1 MAGLSG
7 LLVAL
12 IAVLTELCMPA
23 VGVLAVEQEPPSP
36 PGHRQRVAD
45 LLEHRTDYLPS
56 YYAKTLFQSLTRLEH
71 LPAAELL
78 PAWQAMTEA
87 AGGGDWG
94 LANLVLY
101 ARRHGLP
108 LPSEQVGEGADPA
121 LERALA
127 AWGDQDLMRTEELL
141 TSGFAAWPADSR
153 WSGNL
158 GWLRGE
164 APPTISATSTARE
177 LALAVLAARGTLD

>member
-12 IAVLTELCMPA
+12 IAVLTELCTPA
-23 VGVLAVEQEPPSP
+23 GGALATGQEPQSP
-36 PGHRQRVAD
+36 PGHRQRVAA
-45 LLEHRTDYLPS
+45 LLQNQADYAPD
-56 YYAKTLFQSLTRLEH
+56 YFAKTMFQSLTRLEH
-71 LPAAELL
+71 LPAAEML
-78 PAWQAMTEA
+78 PAWRAMSEA

-94 LANLVLY
+94 LANLILY

-108 LPSEQVGEGADPA
+108 LPPAQVGEGADPA

-127 AWGDQDLMRTEELL
+127 AWGDQDFARSEFLL
-141 TSGFAAWPADSR
+141 NYGFATWPTDSR

-158 GWLRGE
+158 GWLSGE
-164 APPTISATSTARE
+164 APPTLSSTSTARE

>member
-12 IAVLTELCMPA
+12 IAFLTELCTPA
-23 VGVLAVEQEPPSP
+23 GGALAAEQEPPSP
-36 PGHRQRVAD
+36 PGHRQRVAT
-45 LLEHRTDYLPS
+45 LLQTQGDYAPD
-56 YYAKTLFQSLTRLEH
+56 YWAKTMFQSLTRLEH
-71 LPAAELL
+71 LPAAEML
-78 PAWQAMTEA
+78 PAWRAMSEA

-108 LPSEQVGEGADPA
+108 LPSAQVGEGADPA

-127 AWGDQDLMRTEELL
+127 AWGDQDLVRTEELL
-141 TSGFAAWPADSR
+141 RLGLAAWPTDSR

-158 GWLRGE
+158 DWLSGQ